1 MTHQAGTDKLY
12 PDRLRYVGFDQSW
25 VASINARSRQ
35 ICAQQAP
42 CASDNFF
49 GGYDPDAIAWA
60 EDHGADLLIVDA
72 AGNPLTD
79 ILRMLIRQTIAQ
91 GMHAD
96 ALRTE
101 MADNLRNV
109 YAYNPKVAQVIAD
122 TEISLAQC
130 YGAYAGAISVGM
142 KVKRW
147 ILQIDERVCTICVAN
162 YEQKWIPIDVP
173 YASGALAALDHAGCR
188 CDAGYRRAIP

>member
-25 VASINARSRQ
+25 VVSNNSRSRQ
-35 ICAQQAP
+35 IYAQQAP

-49 GGYDPDAIAWA
+49 GGYDPHAVAWA
-60 EDHGADLLIVDA
+60 EEHGADLLIVDA
-72 AGNPLTD
+72 AGNPMTD
-79 ILRMLIRQTIAQ
+79 ILRMLIRQTIAE
-91 GMHAD
+91 GMHTD

-101 MADNLRNV
+101 IADNLRNV

-130 YGAYAGAISVGM
+130 FGAYAGAVSVGM

-147 ILQIDERVCTICVAN
+147 LLSNDEGVCPICTANAAQGWIAIDM
-162 YEQKWIPIDVP
+162 P
-173 YASGALAALDHAGCR
+173 YASGAWAPLDHAGCR
-188 CDAGYRRAIP
+188 CDAAYRRAVP